1 MKLAALVSGGKD
13 SIYAAYVMQKQ
24 GHEIKYL
31 LSMTPE
37 RTDSYMF
44 HHPNIHLVDTIAKV
58 MNIPLIKGTTKG
70 EKEKELDDLEDLIV
84 KVKHQVDGIVT
95 GALASKYQKER
106 IDAICQK
113 HGLKSI
119 APLWGKNPK
128 EYLCELLEN
137 NFSVMITAV
146 AADGL
151 DATWLGRTID
161 KKAIEDLEKINN
173 RVGIHMGGEGGEF
186 ETLVLDCPVYRKK
199 MTVVSAEKIWS
210 DDTGIYKIDE
220 VKLVDKNYICR
231 DE

>member
-13 SIYAAYVMQKQ
+13 SIYAAYVIQKQ

-31 LSMTPE
+31 LLMTPK

-70 EKEKELDDLEDLIV
+70 EKEKELEDLEDLIV

-119 APLWGKNPK
+119 SPLWGKNPK

-161 KKAIEDLEKINN
+161 EKAIEDLEKINN

-186 ETLVLDCPVYRKK
+186 ETLVIGCPMYDRKI
-199 MTVVSAEKIWS
+199 TVVSAEKIWANGC
-210 DDTGIYKIDE
+210 GIYKIDE
-220 VKLVDKNYICR
+220 VKLVDKNYIYKDR
-231 DE
+231 